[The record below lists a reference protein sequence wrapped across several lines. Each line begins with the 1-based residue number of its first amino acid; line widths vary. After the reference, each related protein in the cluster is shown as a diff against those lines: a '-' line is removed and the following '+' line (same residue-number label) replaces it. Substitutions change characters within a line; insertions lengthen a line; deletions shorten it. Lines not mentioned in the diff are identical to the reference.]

1 MARIMEEERENNLPE
16 LSVEQWNDIY
26 LEVTEDMHRMLAKQL
41 IEDRKLDVNA
51 DYELN
56 QMFSEL
62 AIE

>member
-1 MARIMEEERENNLPE
+1 MEEERENNLPE

-56 QMFSEL
+56 
-62 AIE
+62 